1 MQRPVVSAVIWSLA
15 CLCAGVANAN
25 SEVGFFES
33 TTAKVAAIRDEGN
46 WDLYLSGY
54 AYHSRSTYSRDRIR
68 RLNEKAWGG
77 GFGKTLRNSNG
88 NDESLYV
95 IVIRDSLSKPQWAAG
110 YTHEWVFPLGE
121 SGLEAGAG
129 LTALI
134 MRRSD
139 WADGY
144 PFPALLPVASFGSRR
159 ARLEATFV
167 PRLSTGK
174 GKGNIILIVGKFSF
188 S

>member
-1 MQRPVVSAVIWSLA
+1 MRNFHLFAYPCHADSTNSKSGRPYL
-15 CLCAGVANAN
+15 N
-25 SEVGFFES
+25 
-33 TTAKVAAIRDEGN
+33 GN

-77 GFGKTLRNSNG
+77 GFGKTLRNANG

-95 IVIRDSLSKPQWAAG
+95 IVIRDSLSKPQWAVG
-110 YTHEWVFPLGE
+110 YTHEWIFPLGE
-121 SGLEAGAG
+121 SGLEAGVG

-174 GKGNIILIVGKFSF
+174 GKGNIILVVGKFSF